1 MTGQAQTASPGGEG
15 RAQILGMAT
24 ALPPITA
31 TVDEVWG
38 ALGRVR
44 GRRMPKLQGDEGAR
58 TRYFAQPLASLMER
72 RTQSQQTDAYLEHAR
87 LLARRVCCKA
97 LERSGVAP
105 EDIGLVIGV
114 SCTGVVLPSL
124 DAELIPL
131 IGLRPN
137 TARLPITELGCGGG
151 VAGLARGLDYIRAYP
166 QRNVLLFAVEI
177 PSLTFQPDDHSLDN
191 LVAAMVF
198 SDGAGA
204 VVLRGGEG
212 GPGWTLEH
220 CGTVLVPQGARHLG
234 YELRDG
240 GLRVILS
247 RDLPDV
253 VEAHLPEAVDT
264 FLNQAGLRLADVDGV
279 AAHPGGPRI
288 VDAIERA
295 LNLDPDALATS
306 RSVFAGNGNASS
318 AGIFFVLEEM
328 QRVGAPGRVLAIA
341 FGPGLSIELA
351 LMKLV

>member
-1 MTGQAQTASPGGEG
+1 
-15 RAQILGMAT
+15 MAT
-24 ALPPITA
+24 AVPPITA
-31 TVDEVWG
+31 TVDEVWD
-38 ALGRVR
+38 ALGRAR
-44 GRRMPKLQGDEGAR
+44 GRRMPRLQRDDGAR
-58 TRYFAQPLASLMER
+58 TRFFAEPLTSLMKR

-87 LLARRVCCKA
+87 LLARRVCCTA
-97 LERSGVAP
+97 LERSGVAST
-105 EDIGLVIGV
+105 DIGLVIGV

-131 IGLRPN
+131 IGLRAD

-151 VAGLARGLDYIRAYP
+151 VAGLARGLDYLRAYP
-166 QRNVLLFAVEI
+166 HRNVLLFAVEI
-177 PSLTFQPDDHSLDN
+177 PSLTFQPDDHSVDN

-198 SDGAGA
+198 ADGAGA
-204 VVLRGGEG
+204 VVLRGGDG
-212 GPGWTLEH
+212 SPGWTLEH
-220 CGTVLVPQGARHLG
+220 SGTVLVPEGARHLG

-247 RDLPDV
+247 RELPNV
-253 VEAHLPEAVDT
+253 VQAHLRGAVEAFLEEAD
-264 FLNQAGLRLADVDGV
+264 LRLTDVDAV

-295 LNLDPDALATS
+295 LDLPPDALATS

-328 QRVGAPGRVLAIA
+328 QRRGTRGRVLAIA
-341 FGPGLSIELA
+341 LGPGLSIELA
-351 LMKLV
+351 LMRLA